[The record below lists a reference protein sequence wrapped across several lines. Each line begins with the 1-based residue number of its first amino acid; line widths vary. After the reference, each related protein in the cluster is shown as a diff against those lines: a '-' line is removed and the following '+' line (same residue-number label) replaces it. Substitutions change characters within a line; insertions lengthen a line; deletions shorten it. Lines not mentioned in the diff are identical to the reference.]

1 MTLFP
6 CFSLLLL
13 PPVAAAL
20 FKASLLLFFFL
31 SSITRHSLSERG
43 TLGMIRQIL
52 QRAVTLFSFLHFQ
65 SFFIHDPFVPIRCFF
80 WGVSFMEWRG
90 LGGRLQRSLVT
101 AASFMDYGS
110 LVVINGIT
118 ADHRAFVSL
127 LGRSGLS

>member
-80 WGVSFMEWRG
+80 
-90 LGGRLQRSLVT
+90 LGGELYGVEGAWRALT
-101 AASFMDYGS
+101 ALSGYSRFIYG
-110 LVVINGIT
+110 L
-118 ADHRAFVSL
+118 R
-127 LGRSGLS
+127 